1 MKLIVGLG
9 NPGKEY
15 DCTRHNVGFMVLD
28 NYILDDYKNKFNG
41 NYLVK
46 NINGEKVLFLKPM
59 TYMNNS
65 GDCVYRFVNYFDI
78 DVKDILVIQDDMD
91 LAIGD
96 FKLKKNSSDG
106 GHNGIKSIISNLN
119 TKEFLR
125 LKIGIGH
132 NGDTINHVL
141 GKFSKAECEAL
152 KRNFSL
158 YGDIITDFIKY
169 DSEVLISNY
178 NSRR

>member
-15 DCTRHNVGFMVLD
+15 YCTRHNVGFMVLD
-28 NYILDDYKNKFNG
+28 NYISDDYKNKFNG
-41 NYLVK
+41 DYLVK
-46 NINGEKVLFLKPM
+46 NINGEKVLFLKPL
-59 TYMNNS
+59 TFMNNS
-65 GDCVYRFVNYFDI
+65 GDCVYKFVNYFDI
-78 DVKDILVIQDDMD
+78 DIKDILVIQDDMD
-91 LAIGD
+91 LEIGD

-141 GKFSKAECEAL
+141 GKFSKKESEVL
-152 KRNFSL
+152 KHNFSL
-158 YGDIITDFIKY
+158 YSDIITDFINY
-169 DSEVLISNY
+169 DSNVLISNY